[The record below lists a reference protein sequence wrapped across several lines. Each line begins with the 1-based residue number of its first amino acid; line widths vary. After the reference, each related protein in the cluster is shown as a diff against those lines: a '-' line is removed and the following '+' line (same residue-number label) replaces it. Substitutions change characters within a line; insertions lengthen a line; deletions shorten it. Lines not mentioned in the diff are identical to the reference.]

1 MDDLSDPG
9 AKLFTEIQPQL
20 WMERFKS
27 SDGQRFEPQLLC
39 RTHYSRMRWLETC
52 NRPPTC

>member
-39 RTHYSRMRWLETC
+39 ADSLLTNAMA
-52 NRPPTC
+52 